1 MPFKRESVNVRI
13 INSGAINYKEF
24 NAISDFNLHQTS
36 ANDKL
41 LSVCLDKKSY
51 KDYLKTGPGYTFLTY
66 FFTDVLIAF
75 AQSVSFFF
83 DMPFETN
90 FFSQN
95 IGLSKI
101 CLLD

>member
-41 LSVCLDKKSY
+41 LSVCLDKKFY
-51 KDYLKTGPGYTFLTY
+51 KD
-66 FFTDVLIAF
+66 
-75 AQSVSFFF
+75 
-83 DMPFETN
+83 
-90 FFSQN
+90 
-95 IGLSKI
+95 
-101 CLLD
+101 